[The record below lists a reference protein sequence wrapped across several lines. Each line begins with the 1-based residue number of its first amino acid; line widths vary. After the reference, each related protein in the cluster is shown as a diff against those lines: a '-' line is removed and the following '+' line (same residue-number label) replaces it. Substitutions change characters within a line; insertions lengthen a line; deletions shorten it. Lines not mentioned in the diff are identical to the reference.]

1 MPNQKTGTVTLE
13 IAKAIKDIKAGK
25 IEYRV
30 DKTGIVHVPIGKKSF
45 GEEKIAEN
53 FRAIMDALIKA
64 KPAAA
69 KGQYLKS
76 VVISSSMGPG
86 VKVNTNSISDFLR
99 VASKEV

>member
-1 MPNQKTGTVTLE
+1 M
-13 IAKAIKDIKAGK
+13 
-25 IEYRV
+25 